1 MNIFPISIGQGGNQ
15 LCNSFINNIEANID
29 NLPYNNIF
37 KQQNSIELY
46 NNRFYIDTET
56 KVINSN
62 FSNIT
67 TNNKDLNI
75 IYNNYGRGSNWAMGY
90 SLEYKE
96 KEKSNINIDI
106 SDKLKK
112 YIEKLDFIEGFH
124 LFNSLTG
131 GTGSGVTSRTIETL
145 RDEYP
150 KSVIINSCIIPFEI
164 ENNTLSLYNQ
174 LLYIAH
180 NYDLI
185 DYIVPLNNNTIIEY
199 INSKDEKSK
208 LNYNAINNLYCKN
221 LVNCLY
227 SEKYKKTSIFKDYI
241 EDCTFSKY
249 SIFNKIKFIDLF
261 ELKYNSVNDIET
273 TISST
278 IKKIIKLFNINLNS
292 IYCLNL
298 YNKSNLSINNDKIFE
313 NIKTIKSIDN
323 KKLYKFDTS
332 YSNIQNK
339 SKDFKNN
346 YNYNYSYLSIKSNN
360 YENLLKN
367 LISKVL
373 IKLNSK

>member
-208 LNYNAINNLYCKN
+208 LNYNAINNLYCNN